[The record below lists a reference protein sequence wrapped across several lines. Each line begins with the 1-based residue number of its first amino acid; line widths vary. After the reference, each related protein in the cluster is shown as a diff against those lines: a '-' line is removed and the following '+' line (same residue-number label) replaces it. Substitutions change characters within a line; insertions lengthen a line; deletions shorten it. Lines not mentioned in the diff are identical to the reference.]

1 MSRSLESRIGRLE
14 QSSGVR
20 DPNRVFVMWCRPDQ
34 DEDAVLQAAAD
45 QGLFGTNEK
54 RMVECCHWKGSGPIP
69 KPRWT
74 TWNELCS
81 EELRYMIDSDKAG
94 FVRDGLATADEMDE
108 LEREMWECP
117 GDRWDPSTSRVV
129 ARMRRC

>member
-1 MSRSLESRIGRLE
+1 MSRSLRSKIERLE

-45 QGLFGTNEK
+45 QGLFAPDEK
-54 RMVECCHWKGSGPIP
+54 RMVSCCHWKGLEPMP

-74 TWNELCS
+74 TWDELRS
-81 EELRYMIDSDKAG
+81 EDLRYMIDSDKAR
-94 FVRDGLATADEMDE
+94 FVRDGLATAEEMDE
-108 LEREMWECP
+108 LEREILHP
-117 GDRWDPSTSRVV
+117 GRGQDVRV
-129 ARMRRC
+129 MIKGRRKSS